1 MVYKIN
7 QEVRIMYQ
15 KPYGLLRQEKILILL
30 VMVVFILP
38 GAFASSVAAEEK
50 PAENGWEF
58 SVAPYLWAISMDG
71 SVTVRGLEADVDVSF
86 NDIWDELNFAFM
98 LENEARKGHWGVWGN
113 TIYSNLGDSDVEG
126 PAGLAKI
133 DPSVTALWQEL
144 GGFYRLG
151 TWDLEDTSGNKTPTV
166 TVDAYG
172 GGRYTYLDTKIDFEG
187 VFSGFVKNI
196 DQDKS
201 WVEPLVGVRTIW
213 DFYERWTLTLA
224 GNIGGVAFGSDFAW
238 STSGLIGYQFNLFGE
253 DNARVFAGY
262 RALSQDY
269 TDGSGSNKFEWDVT
283 LHGPILGLAI
293 RF

>member
-1 MVYKIN
+1 
-7 QEVRIMYQ
+7 
-15 KPYGLLRQEKILILL
+15 
-30 VMVVFILP
+30 
-38 GAFASSVAAEEK
+38 
-50 PAENGWEF
+50 
-58 SVAPYLWAISMDG
+58 
-71 SVTVRGLEADVDVSF
+71 
-86 NDIWDELNFAFM
+86 
-98 LENEARKGHWGVWGN
+98 
-113 TIYSNLGDSDVEG
+113 
-126 PAGLAKI
+126 
-133 DPSVTALWQEL
+133 L
-144 GGFYRLG
+144 GGYYRLG
-151 TWDLEDTSGNKTPTV
+151 TWDLADNSGKKTPSV
-166 TVDAYG
+166 TVDTFLGA
-172 GGRYTYLDTKIDFEG
+172 RYTYLDTKIDFEG

-201 WVEPLVGVRTIW
+201 WLEPLVGVRTIW

-269 TDGSGSNKFEWDVT
+269 TDGSGSSKFEWDVT